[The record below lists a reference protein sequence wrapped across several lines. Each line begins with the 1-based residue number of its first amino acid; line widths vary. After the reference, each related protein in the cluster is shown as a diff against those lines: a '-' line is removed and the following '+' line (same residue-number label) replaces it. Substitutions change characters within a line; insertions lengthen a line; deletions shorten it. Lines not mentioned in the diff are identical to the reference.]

1 MPKRMRNRLGP
12 LVMVL
17 LFWACIPT
25 LPYRHYI
32 DLSTPWEASAP
43 LSFELPPLNGN
54 FDMYIHLR
62 NDNHYLFSNIF
73 LIAQWY
79 QNDTLVATDTLEY
92 AMSAPDGSWLGKGFT
107 EVKESK
113 LYWKEGVALSDSLR
127 YRVQITH
134 ALRAQGEVS
143 GIEALPGIL
152 SVGLAV
158 ENSK

>member
-1 MPKRMRNRLGP
+1 M
-12 LVMVL
+12 
-17 LFWACIPT
+17 
-25 LPYRHYI
+25 
-32 DLSTPWEASAP
+32 
-43 LSFELPPLNGN
+43 
-54 FDMYIHLR
+54 
-62 NDNHYLFSNIF
+62 
-73 LIAQWY
+73 
-79 QNDTLVATDTLEY
+79 ATDTLEY